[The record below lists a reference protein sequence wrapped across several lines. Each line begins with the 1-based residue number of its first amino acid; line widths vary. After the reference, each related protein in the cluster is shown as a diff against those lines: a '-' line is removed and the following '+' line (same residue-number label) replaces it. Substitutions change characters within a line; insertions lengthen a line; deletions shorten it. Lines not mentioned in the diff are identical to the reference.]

1 MGQARAGPGWNIL
14 GALNLEV
21 VLLSNRILT
30 NTNIQDHQPQP
41 LVPNISR

>member
-1 MGQARAGPGWNIL
+1 MGQARAGPADWHIL

-30 NTNIQDHQPQP
+30 NTNIQDHQP
-41 LVPNISR
+41 